1 MESVIPKLAE
11 IWPTIIAFLILF
23 FILWRFAFPP
33 IVAMLERRSTTI
45 EESLTK
51 AEQTR
56 IDAEQLLG
64 DYNKQLA
71 QARQESTRIVEEGR
85 QVATTMKDEIIA
97 KAREEAEGIVVKA
110 KESIEAEKRAAMADL
125 QAQAAELSV
134 SVAGKV
140 LGRTL
145 SKEDHMKLVEQA
157 LAEVGGLNG

>member
-11 IWPTIIAFLILF
+11 IWPTVISFVILF
-23 FILWRFAFPP
+23 VILWRFAFPP
-33 IVAMLERRSTTI
+33 IVAMLEKRSATI

-71 QARQESTRIVEEGR
+71 EARHESTRIVEEGR

-97 KAREEAEGIVVKA
+97 KARVEAEDIVAKA
-110 KESIEAEKRAAMADL
+110 KESIEGEKRAAMAEL

-140 LGRTL
+140 LGKTL

>member
-11 IWPTIIAFLILF
+11 IWPTVISFVILF
-23 FILWRFAFPP
+23 VILWRFAFPP
-33 IVAMLERRSTTI
+33 IVGMLEKRSETI

-71 QARQESTRIVEEGR
+71 EARQESTRIVEEGR
-85 QVATTMKDEIIA
+85 QVATAMKDEIIA
-97 KAREEAEGIVVKA
+97 KAREEAEDIVAKA
-110 KESIEAEKRAAMADL
+110 KESIEGEKRAAMADL
-125 QAQAAELSV
+125 QAQAADLSV

-140 LGRTL
+140 LGKTL
-145 SKEDHMKLVEQA
+145 SADDHMKLVEQA